1 MALLINTLIMV
12 VLTIVVTV
20 VLIGFRKHNR
30 KKHNMFSEDNIL
42 YSTAE
47 GGW

>member
-1 MALLINTLIMV
+1 MALLITIL
-12 VLTIVVTV
+12 IVVVVIV

-30 KKHNMFSEDNIL
+30 KKHNMFSEDNI
-42 YSTAE
+42 YSAAE